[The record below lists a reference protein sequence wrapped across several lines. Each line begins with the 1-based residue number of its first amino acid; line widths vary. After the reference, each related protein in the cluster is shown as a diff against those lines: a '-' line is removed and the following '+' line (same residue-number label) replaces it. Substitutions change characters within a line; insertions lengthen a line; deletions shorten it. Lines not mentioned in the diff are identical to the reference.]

1 MMELYHLRYVIALA
15 EKQNFS
21 KAADELFITQPTLS
35 QQIKKLEDNLGIQIF
50 YRTTKTVTL
59 TQDGKE
65 FVDKARKVM
74 KCYKELE
81 DWTRQKRGCVTGK

>member
-65 FVDKARKVM
+65 FVDKARTVM
-74 KCYKELE
+74 KYYEELE
-81 DWTRQKRGCVTGK
+81 AWTRQRSSGTGEA

>member
-1 MMELYHLRYVIALA
+1 MRYVIALA

-59 TQDGKE
+59 TKDGEE
-65 FVDKARKVM
+65 FVKRARTVM
-74 KCYKELE
+74 EYYTELE
-81 DWTRQKRGCVTGK
+81 NWTEKRRNAINS

>member
-65 FVDKARKVM
+65 FVDKARTVM
-74 KCYKELE
+74 KSYEELE
-81 DWTRQKRGCVTGK
+81 TWIKEKQK